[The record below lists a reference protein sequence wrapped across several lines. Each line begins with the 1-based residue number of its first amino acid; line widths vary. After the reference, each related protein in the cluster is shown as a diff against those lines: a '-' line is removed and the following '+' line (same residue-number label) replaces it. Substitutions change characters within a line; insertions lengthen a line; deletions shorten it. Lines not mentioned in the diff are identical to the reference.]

1 MLSILGR
8 IFGRNGNGR
17 HEALAHVPD
26 DGTPTPPI
34 GSLLN
39 QFFGDSKIM
48 GEAVKLLGVFNPRQV
63 GTRTRL
69 LMRCDPDVAFGLAI
83 LRAPIINMNW
93 SVESNDPEIAA
104 FVKAA
109 LRPVYR
115 KLATGQSMALHFGR
129 QLSEKVWETGPFT
142 VIDQSDVTGE
152 KTTKTYPAAWTYHDF
167 KSIDPRSYVVLIDK
181 ENDTFGGVKQN
192 LSKTGNIN
200 PEPVGP
206 EKVVLWAFRK
216 EEVWGHLDGFPIS
229 DQCYE
234 PWWAK
239 AATNLFANRYFERKA
254 DPAYKALADSQIQGA
269 NGVKMDGFQFIMSA
283 ILGLKGG
290 GVIALPNKRD
300 QMGNLLFDVAPLTD
314 DKRGDM
320 FQQRLDALSQQ
331 ILRGLWI
338 TDKAGTSDGT
348 GSLAMA
354 EVHAETMSSM
364 MQGILNEWLD
374 DVVNPQVVNPLVLYN
389 FGPEALKNSQ
399 TRLVSGGLSATT
411 KELFKTLLVQLLQ
424 AEQLTEGGG
433 VVTLAERIDGVNL
446 LQQLGIALRSPEELE
461 EISRQKAARRPEL
474 PGAPPREDGE
484 EPNDE
489 EIADELVKTGVME
502 GDEVE

>member
-1 MLSILGR
+1 MGLRNWLGFGSGKGLALS
-8 IFGRNGNGR
+8 
-17 HEALAHVPD
+17 HVVD
-26 DGTPTPPI
+26 ENSPTPPE
-34 GSLLN
+34 GSLLH

-48 GEAVKLLGVFNPRQV
+48 GAANELLGVFNPRQV
-63 GTRTRL
+63 GIATRL

-83 LRAPIINMNW
+83 LRSPIVNMNW
-93 SVESNDPEIAA
+93 AVESNNPEIAA

-109 LRPVYR
+109 IRPVYR
-115 KLATGQSMALHFGR
+115 KLATGQSMSIHFGR

-142 VIDQSDVTGE
+142 VVDQSDVTGE

-167 KSIDPRSYVVLIDK
+167 KAIDPRSYVLMIDK
-181 ENDTFGGVKQN
+181 EKDQFAGVRQN
-192 LSKTGNIN
+192 TSKIGSSEN
-200 PEPVGP
+200 PTVGP
-206 EKVVLWAFRK
+206 EKVVLWSFRK

-229 DQCYE
+229 NQSYE

-239 AATNLFANRYFERKA
+239 SATSLFANRYFEKKA
-254 DPAYKALADSQIQGA
+254 DPAYKAIADSQVQLG
-269 NGVKMDGFQFIMSA
+269 NSTKGDGFAFIMNA

-300 QMGNLLFDVAPLTD
+300 QMGNLLFDVQALAD

-320 FQQRLDALSQQ
+320 FQQRIDALSQQ

-354 EVHAETMSSM
+354 EVHAETMSAM
-364 MQGILNEWLD
+364 MQGILNEWID
-374 DVVNPQVVNPLVLYN
+374 DVLNPQIVNPLVLYN

-399 TRLVSGGLSATT
+399 TRIVSGGIASAT

-424 AEQLTEGGG
+424 SEQLTESGSR
-433 VVTLAERIDGVNL
+433 VTLADRIDGTSL
-446 LQQLGIALRSPEELE
+446 LQELGVKMRSPEELE
-461 EISRQKAARRPEL
+461 EISRQKAERAPDVL
-474 PGAPPREDGE
+474 PGASPREGDE
-484 EPNDE
+484 EPDDKA
-489 EIADELVKTGVME
+489 IADELIKKGVLE
-502 GDEVE
+502 GDELE